1 MEDALIAT
9 INYKSGQRQYQFM
22 NLGAIGKKIIIRG
35 SAAKAYNMQLAEVE
49 VLGGDLGKSVALE
62 SCSVIAKYRF
72 S

>member
-1 MEDALIAT
+1 
-9 INYKSGQRQYQFM
+9 M